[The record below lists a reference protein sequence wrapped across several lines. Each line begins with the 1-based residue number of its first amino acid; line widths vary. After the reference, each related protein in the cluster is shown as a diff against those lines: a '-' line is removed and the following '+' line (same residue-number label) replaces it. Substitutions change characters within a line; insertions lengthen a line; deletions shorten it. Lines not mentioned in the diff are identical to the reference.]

1 MSLRAHDA
9 PGSDVFSA
17 SESASVIDRHS
28 EFDGTYST
36 DRDLRI
42 EGRARGKL
50 SCQGTLHVAQGATVN
65 AEIEAEQVIVAGVL
79 EGTVSCRA
87 RLQVM
92 PSGELKGHI
101 STPTLVINEGARYEG
116 QMQMPTQ
123 KPRISSRNR
132 SAPGAREDPSEPVGI
147 EVGNTRPPSSGGF
160 IRRLGQQET
169 RVPVDT
175 GSGTDRPEAANES

>member
-79 EGTVSCRA
+79 EGTVSCRS

-116 QMQMPTQ
+116 QMQMPSQ
-123 KPRISSRNR
+123 KPRLASRNR
-132 SAPGAREDPSEPVGI
+132 AATRSLEDSGEPMGI
-147 EVGNTRPPSSGGF
+147 DAGNTRPTSTGGF
-160 IRRLGQQET
+160 IRRLGQQDAREQVET
-169 RVPVDT
+169 AT
-175 GSGTDRPEAANES
+175 GADRPEAANES

>member
-9 PGSDVFSA
+9 PGSDAFSA

-50 SCQGTLHVAQGATVN
+50 TCQGTLHVAQGATVN

-79 EGTVSCRA
+79 EGKVSCRS
-87 RLQVM
+87 RMQVM
-92 PSGELKGHI
+92 PSGELKGQI
-101 STPTLVINEGARYEG
+101 ATPTLVINEGARYEG
-116 QMQMPTQ
+116 QMQMPSQ
-123 KPRISSRNR
+123 KPRLASRNR
-132 SAPGAREDPSEPVGI
+132 SSTRSVEDSGDPMSLDAGIARPTS
-147 EVGNTRPPSSGGF
+147 TGGF
-160 IRRLGQQET
+160 IRRLGQQDVREQADS
-169 RVPVDT
+169 PT
-175 GSGTDRPEAANES
+175 GADRPEAANES